1 MSKPTLG
8 QTVIDKYSTQQDEIE
23 LGDLKKDEMERYFNY
38 LTMAM
43 DTGKKMFNG
52 NFFIEVAKK
61 RERLMP
67 QILPRIFALPR
78 STCPTPFYDQD
89 VYIYN
94 REDDCLDFVW
104 AVPDP
109 DTCDQLANNMNN
121 LCLEDKELLEF
132 VFKYKD
138 GSLLRM
144 ARKFNGEKEDQIN
157 PIILLE

>member
-1 MSKPTLG
+1 MTKPTLG
-8 QTVIDKYSTQQDEIE
+8 QTVVDRYSTQQDEIE
-23 LGDLKKDEMERYFNY
+23 LGDLKQAEMQRYFEY
-38 LTMAM
+38 LEMAM
-43 DTGKKMFNG
+43 KTGKEMYNT

-78 STCPTPFYDQD
+78 TTCPTPFYDQD

-94 REDDCLDFVW
+94 RADDCLDFVW
-104 AVPDP
+104 AIPDP
-109 DTCDQLANNMNN
+109 DTCEYLVNNMSE

-138 GSLLRM
+138 GSLLQLSR
-144 ARKFNGEKEDQIN
+144 RLNGEKEDQVN
-157 PIILLE
+157 PIIFME

>member
-8 QTVIDKYSTQQDEIE
+8 QTVVDRYSTQQDEIE
-23 LGDLKKDEMERYFNY
+23 LGDLKQAEMERYFNY

-43 DTGKKMFNG
+43 DTGKQMYNS

-78 STCPTPFYDQD
+78 STCPSPFYDQD

-94 REDDCLDFVW
+94 KADDCLDFVW
-104 AVPDP
+104 AIPDP
-109 DTCDQLANNMNN
+109 DTCENLVNNMNN

-138 GSLLRM
+138 GSLLQM
-144 ARKFNGEKEDQIN
+144 AKKI
-157 PIILLE
+157 